1 MSEPEGLT
9 IRTIYDHPSDYP
21 DTWVARRWV
30 NDKPTGELMVSA
42 DLDALRR
49 HFARLGL
56 VRLDR
61 NPADDPV
68 IVETWL

>member
-9 IRTIYDHPSDYP
+9 IWAIYDHPSDFP
-21 DTWVARRWV
+21 DTWVARRFV
-30 NDKPTGELMVSA
+30 NDKVTSDVLVST
-42 DLDALRR
+42 DLDTLRR